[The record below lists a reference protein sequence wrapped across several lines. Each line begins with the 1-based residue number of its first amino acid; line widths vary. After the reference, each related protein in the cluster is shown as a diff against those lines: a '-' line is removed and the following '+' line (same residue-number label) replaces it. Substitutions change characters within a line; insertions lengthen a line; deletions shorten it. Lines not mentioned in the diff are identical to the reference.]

1 MKKKG
6 LIGKMDF
13 VYPVILIAIFILL
26 ITLSI
31 PEGCL
36 YGSTVDWYSQH
47 VTLAETIRDTCLEQ
61 KTLSP
66 AWMSLGGG
74 SNGYQ
79 FAYYGYFRPDILIG
93 CLLPEVPMAVILP
106 AYMLAG
112 YLASVLLLYRWLR
125 DEETEPFFS
134 FLGSA
139 LFLTA
144 ACFFQTHRQVMFVNY
159 MPFLILA
166 LILLRRKRY
175 AWVCIC
181 LFLIYLNSFYYAIA
195 CLAVAAWYW
204 YRLEGKQFFRRYF
217 VTVCVSV
224 GMAMM
229 LLLPSFLVILE
240 HKHSGE
246 RATTVA
252 DLFLPNLQNLLYN
265 PYGMGLTVLSLYLLL
280 AGLANQKYRKMSIA
294 FLLLIIFGVAS
305 WILNGTLYA
314 RAKILIPFVPLLLL
328 HNITVFQEM
337 HRGKLRWRIWPFVLF
352 VPAILSQWKEQ
363 WFSWIVVDTGFVF
376 AVVLI
381 SKMKKFRFDQRQS
394 AVYRYLFLLVMPA
407 LIFLRIAQEESWVKE
422 PEQAAFSEEELEQVY
437 EDTLYRFDSISD
449 ALNEGNALNF
459 AGQQKTTMY
468 SSVTNPVY
476 QDLYYNLLLTPIQ
489 INNRTAL
496 LAEENPFL
504 QNLMGV
510 RYLITTQD
518 KVPAGYRII
527 KQKENMVIAENP
539 FVLPIAY
546 TTSDCM
552 SGQQFESLDALEKLE
567 AISRY
572 TIVPE
577 SGEITWNS
585 ERKDISCDSEKKD
598 ISRDF
603 ESRETEAGE
612 IGKDM
617 ADLGFEINNI
627 NLPDSVQITE
637 IENGYRLKVKK
648 TSEITVELKEPVSD
662 ILLLQFR
669 VKNHTGS
676 AVVITANGIK
686 NKLSGST
693 AAYPN
698 ENYCFSYPLS
708 ENGEIDKIVFQLS
721 KGSYDITDIWLSTF
735 STEIFAEK
743 EVEAVTLR
751 QDEMQKR
758 HTVLS
763 CRADIKKDGYF
774 VTSIPVQ
781 RGMKLFVDG
790 KETDIEAVN
799 EAFVGARL
807 SEGVH
812 EIELRFFPPGQRA
825 GYVISLT
832 SGIAFAGSCM
842 WKKRRK

>member
-1 MKKKG
+1 MEKKS
-6 LIGKMDF
+6 LTGKTDF
-13 VYPVILIAIFILL
+13 VYLVILIAIFILL

-47 VTLAETIRDTCLEQ
+47 VTLAETIRNTCLEQ
-61 KTLSP
+61 KTLAP
-66 AWMSLGGG
+66 AWLPLGGG

-125 DEETEPFFS
+125 DEGTDSFFS

-139 LFLTA
+139 LFLMA
-144 ACFFQTHRQVMFVNY
+144 VCFFQTHRQVMFVNY

-166 LILLRRKRY
+166 LIMLRKKRY

-195 CLAVAAWYW
+195 CLAVVAWYW
-204 YRLEGKQFFRRYF
+204 YRLEGKQFFRRCF
-217 VTVCVSV
+217 VTVCLSV

-246 RATTVA
+246 RATTAA

-280 AGLANQKYRKMSIA
+280 VGSGYKKYRKTSIL
-294 FLLLIIFGVAS
+294 FLLLTIFGVAS

-314 RAKILIPFVPLLLL
+314 RAKILIPFVPLLIL
-328 HNITVFQEM
+328 HNISVFREM
-337 HRGKLRWRIWPFVLF
+337 HHGKLRWRIWPFVLF

-363 WFSWIVVDTGFVF
+363 WFLWIVVDTGIVF
-376 AVVLI
+376 AVALI
-381 SKMKKFRFDQRQS
+381 SKMLQEGKIRFRHKPAGR
-394 AVYRYLFLLVMPA
+394 YRYLFLFVMPA
-407 LIFLRIAQEESWVKE
+407 LIFLRIAQGESWAEVPK
-422 PEQAAFSEEELEQVY
+422 QAAFSGEELEQIY
-437 EDTLYRFDSISD
+437 EDPLYRFDNISG
-449 ALNEGNALNF
+449 ALNAGNTLDF

-476 QDLYYNLLLTPIQ
+476 QNVYYDLLFTPIQ

-518 KVPAGYRII
+518 KVPAGYEII
-527 KQKENMVIAENP
+527 KQKGDAVIAENP
-539 FVLPIAY
+539 SVLPIAY
-546 TTSDCM
+546 TTSGCM
-552 SGQQFESLDALEKLE
+552 GGQQFESLDALEKLE
-567 AISRY
+567 AVSRY

-577 SGEITWNS
+577 SDEISWHS
-585 ERKDISCDSEKKD
+585 ERKDISWNQ
-598 ISRDF
+598 
-603 ESRETEAGE
+603 ESRKADTEIRKEGPEDAS
-612 IGKDM
+612 DS
-617 ADLGFEINNI
+617 GFAVSDIE
-627 NLPDSVQITE
+627 LPDSVQIKE

-648 TSEITVELKEPVSD
+648 TSTVTVELKEPVSD
-662 ILLLQFR
+662 ILLLQFQ
-669 VKNHTGS
+669 VKNRTGS
-676 AVVITANGIK
+676 AVVITVNGIK

-693 AAYPN
+693 APYPN
-698 ENYCFSYPLS
+698 ENDSFSYPLS
-708 ENGEIDKIVFQLS
+708 ESKGIDKITFQLS
-721 KGSYDITDIWLSTF
+721 KGSYDITDIRLNTF
-735 STEIFAEK
+735 STEIFSEK
-743 EVEAVTLR
+743 EVEPVT
-751 QDEMQKR
+751 MQQKEKPGK

-763 CRADIKKDGYF
+763 CKADLEEEGYF
-774 VTSIPVQ
+774 VTSIPIQ

-790 KETDIEAVN
+790 KETDMETVN
-799 EAFVGARL
+799 KAFVGAKL

-825 GYVISLT
+825 GYMISLI
-832 SGIAFAGSCM
+832 SGVAFAGSCI
-842 WKKRRK
+842 WKKRRKR